1 MVDEDAVGADRV
13 MPDDTVL
20 RYPFRTGAELLRL
33 AEVTGRS
40 VSGLMLENEMAWRS
54 EAEVRAELLEI
65 WQVMRECVA
74 AGIATEG
81 MLPGG
86 LKVRRRAPALARA
99 LRAEGSR
106 RTHAGEWLTL

>member
-1 MVDEDAVGADRV
+1 M
-13 MPDDTVL
+13 
-20 RYPFRTGAELLRL
+20 
-33 AEVTGRS
+33 
-40 VSGLMLENEMAWRS
+40 
-54 EAEVRAELLEI
+54 RAKLLEI

-81 MLPGG
+81 VLPGG

-106 RTHAGEWLTL
+106 ELHAGEWLTLWAMAVNEENAAGRTGGDRPHQRRGRHHPGRAALLRRVRSRGR